1 MCNPKYLLG
10 SILAVMAVIAF
21 NIGQPGIETNTAA
34 AFNAWYQATAPK
46 LSPSGDFNESD
57 LPLRITVT
65 LTNSTLRDTPTVWNV
80 PLASLRD
87 PQERENAGRVLQ
99 LIRES
104 GIFGF
109 TPLRNP
115 TSVSSVIT
123 LSIRDGDEQFETS
136 VPFRTVEGNIQLQN
150 LLKLLDIYSTQTGTP
165 HVEPARL

>member
-1 MCNPKYLLG
+1 
-10 SILAVMAVIAF
+10 MAVVAF

-46 LSPSGDFNESD
+46 LTPSSEFNEST

-65 LTNSTLRDTPTVWNV
+65 VTHSTSRDTPTVWNV
-80 PLASLRD
+80 PLTSLRD
-87 PQERENAGRVLQ
+87 PQERENTGRVLQ

-115 TSVSSVIT
+115 TSVSSLIT
-123 LSIRDGDEQFETS
+123 VSIRDGDAQFETS
-136 VPFRTVEGNIQLQN
+136 VPFRAVEGNIQLQN
-150 LLKLLDIYSTQTGTP
+150 LLKLLDIYATQTGTP